1 MTYQTSFADFE
12 YSVKKRLTRRER
24 FLNEMEKTVPWKKL
38 VAIIEPNYPTTGR
51 RGRQPIALSAK
62 FRIYCM
68 QNWFNFSDRQMEDAL
83 YEIESVRRF
92 AGFSS
97 VTERLPD
104 ESTILKFRHFLEKH
118 KLTEKLLTAI
128 NQHLEEQGIMVSQ
141 GTMVDA
147 TIIHAPSSTKNK
159 DKARDPDMHQTRKG
173 NQWYFGMKIHVGADV
188 NSGAVHSVTTT
199 AANIADIT
207 ELPNL
212 IRDSDQVI
220 FGDAGYMSN
229 DYKRGARHLG
239 IRWCVND
246 KRKPGRN
253 LSSRQKKRNRQQSS
267 IRARVEHVFRVMKC
281 QFGFTKTRY
290 RGLEKNAV
298 QVNMLIGLT
307 NLYLLRKSL
316 MAC

>member
-220 FGDAGYMSN
+220 FGDAGYMSD